1 MRGALRYSGS
11 LVVVPLIVLT
21 GCGSETPPADA
32 ADAPGTEPLVYE
44 GTDVTVLESG
54 DEGPLM
60 CWGLQESYPPQC
72 SGGIE
77 VVGWSWTDLTA
88 ESALG
93 TTWGSY
99 DVVGTWDGERL
110 TLAQPP
116 TDAVQEADADA
127 DAEQA
132 EEPLFDEEFETPCP
146 EPEGGWEPVDRTLVE
161 DGTAGEAI
169 AGASIFD
176 TYAGGWIDQR
186 DDTAIVTVRF
196 TDDPAAYEERLRELW
211 DGPLC
216 LTTAEHDYAE
226 LLDIQAEVMTEFP
239 ETQGSYVDDVHNVVR
254 ADVPVATPELA
265 AALAERFGEGT
276 VVLDGWLAPVD

>member
-1 MRGALRYSGS
+1 MRGALKVSGS
-11 LVVVPLIVLT
+11 LVVVSLLALT

-32 ADAPGTEPLVYE
+32 VGAPPSEPVVYE

-54 DEGPLM
+54 EDGPLM
-60 CWGLQESYPPQC
+60 CWALMESYPPQC
-72 SGGIE
+72 SGGVA
-77 VVGWSWTDLTA
+77 VVGWSWEGLTA
-88 ESALG
+88 ESATG

-99 DVVGTWDGERL
+99 DLVGSWDGERL
-110 TLAQPP
+110 TLTEPP
-116 TDAVQEADADA
+116 ADAGPAPDPA
-127 DAEQA
+127 S
-132 EEPLFDEEFETPCP
+132 DEGFETPCP

-216 LTTAEHDYAE
+216 LTTAERDYAE
-226 LLDIQAEVMTEFP
+226 LLDIQAELMTEFP
-239 ETQGSYVDDVHNVVR
+239 ETQGSYVDDTHNVVR
-254 ADVPVATPELA
+254 ADVPVATPEMA
-265 AALAERFGEGT
+265 AALADRFGEGA
-276 VVLDGWLAPVD
+276 VVLEGWLAPVE